1 MAKVAQPG
9 SLPPNS
15 HQIGAAPLNVGP
27 MAKRKTPSELRGEQL
42 RRPSLAE
49 LLGKSQASMLDAAN
63 NAGEVEN
70 GLKKP
75 DVSRNPKY
83 TDTRLNELY
92 PVKKSRF
99 GTLPVKGNAKEN
111 KQPEK
116 LNNLKSLSTLTS
128 LAAKRRQVLH
138 SEEHVAPEDLSEDGI
153 TKAQQTIGKCSQNIF
168 RSVTEISSYGKQS
181 PGLATVDMDKALKGL
196 TSREPASNFSVNTDS
211 SGKSGQY
218 PDNFCSEC
226 CVPGKK
232 PPLDFTLKTK
242 MRLLCSCSVSGLHR
256 SMTSST
262 YNSSPQFMFQQGYV
276 EDNNGLLQTLTS
288 QICSSKSLHSWIYP
302 QSTLPPAVI
311 SVLTSSAAERDF
323 LRRRQ
328 FDWEESFR
336 SLYYM
341 FRRNICSL
349 FYVCTS
355 HFVVMFTSCDSSG
368 DDKALCNA
376 YISQSTRSLRS
387 LLSEHD
393 VCFSMPHCHSK
404 VEQVAT
410 EHLVELSEIR
420 RQNLGQ
426 TRKSSALNDVDNTPQ
441 SLLAFNKNKDVQG
454 LYDFLLNY
462 RSFSTILSGMD
473 VPMLY
478 SPIPFPNAALSAPEL
493 TADNLSYLQVRC
505 VDMKKARHGAAVSP
519 KDDSS
524 IGLSSIIE
532 VKGTYLPPWIISR
545 ICALMSN
552 EETSF
557 EASFATEP
565 KSVGLNVALD
575 KAHDFKSDSDT
586 VEAVVTPC
594 LSSGFLK
601 GLKYKDDSYL
611 ASLSPL

>member
-99 GTLPVKGNAKEN
+99 GTLPVKGNAKVSLVIPVCIEGN
-111 KQPEK
+111 YDAYPE
-116 LNNLKSLSTLTS
+116 SLYPTHSS
-128 LAAKRRQVLH
+128 FS

-478 SPIPFPNAALSAPEL
+478 SPIPFPNAALSAPE
-493 TADNLSYLQVRC
+493 VRC

>member
-349 FYVCTS
+349 FY
-355 HFVVMFTSCDSSG
+355 G

>member
-1 MAKVAQPG
+1 MLHI
-9 SLPPNS
+9 SLHVYGNY
-15 HQIGAAPLNVGP
+15 
-27 MAKRKTPSELRGEQL
+27 
-42 RRPSLAE
+42 
-49 LLGKSQASMLDAAN
+49 DAYP
-63 NAGEVEN
+63 E
-70 GLKKP
+70 
-75 DVSRNPKY
+75 S
-83 TDTRLNELY
+83 LY
-92 PVKKSRF
+92 PTHSSF
-99 GTLPVKGNAKEN
+99 
-111 KQPEK
+111 
-116 LNNLKSLSTLTS
+116 S
-128 LAAKRRQVLH
+128 

-276 EDNNGLLQTLTS
+276 EDN
-288 QICSSKSLHSWIYP
+288 
-302 QSTLPPAVI
+302 
-311 SVLTSSAAERDF
+311 
-323 LRRRQ
+323 
-328 FDWEESFR
+328 
-336 SLYYM
+336 M
-341 FRRNICSL
+341 
-349 FYVCTS
+349 CTS

-478 SPIPFPNAALSAPEL
+478 SPIPFPNAALSAPE
-493 TADNLSYLQVRC
+493 VRC